1 MRPRGDRAGTEVIGR
16 IDWPHIM
23 EGNWP
28 ALVSF
33 ARVRQGR
40 GRGGEFEIG
49 GRHEDLRR
57 RHAALLRRH
66 LQRSHIR
73 PPIGHIG
80 APPKLNPKEDP
91 VRSSIG
97 LAGQFAAVEPA
108 MTGRENLEMVARLFG
123 EDRARAR
130 GNSSRVVEQIGLV
143 EDADRLVRT
152 YSGGMRRKLDLGANL
167 VGTLACCC
175 WMSPPRGSTLGAA
188 STCGMRCEG
197 WSSRGRTFC
206 SPPSTSTKLT
216 IWPTRSSSST
226 TAGPSHRHSGGV
238 EEAGRPQG
246 DRGPRWCSGGHP
258 RGGEC
263 APRDRGRRRAGRRV
277 HQTGQRGGGGKA
289 PALLL
294 ERLR

>member
-33 ARVRQGR
+33 ARVRPGR

-80 APPKLNPKEDP
+80 APPKLNPREDP

-152 YSGGMRRKLDLGANL
+152 YSGGMRRKLDLGANP
-167 VGTLACCC
+167 VGTPRLLLLDEPTTGVDPRSRIDLWDAMRGLVKQGTNVLLTTQYLDEADHLAD
-175 WMSPPRGSTLGAA
+175 
-188 STCGMRCEG
+188 EIVVIDH
-197 WSSRGRTFC
+197 GRT
-206 SPPSTSTKLT
+206 
-216 IWPTRSSSST
+216 I
-226 TAGPSHRHSGGV
+226 A
-238 EEAGRPQG
+238 
-246 DRGPRWCSGGHP
+246 
-258 RGGEC
+258 
-263 APRDRGRRRAGRRV
+263 
-277 HQTGQRGGGGKA
+277 
-289 PALLL
+289 
-294 ERLR
+294 